1 MRLAVRRQKAARIAD
16 YGLILPASENT
27 GGNLALFDGEVAGR
41 TNCAGSLVGGENGT
55 LFYESAHATVAL
67 FPRHVKKVRIFR
79 LAVCQREGCL
89 DGATEG
95 ILVGAIG
102 RGARRAGIH
111 NTANR
116 NCEAMLSDVLMNAVV
131 GKTRQTVRNLVNMD
145 LGFLGSRRPSQTN
158 DSIDN
163 PAKLALGKKSR
174 GRGFVTGRGLPEF
187 GSRFHWFENAVPMR
201 TFLKRAG
208 DAP

>member
-1 MRLAVRRQKAARIAD
+1 
-16 YGLILPASENT
+16 
-27 GGNLALFDGEVAGR
+27 
-41 TNCAGSLVGGENGT
+41 
-55 LFYESAHATVAL
+55 
-67 FPRHVKKVRIFR
+67 
-79 LAVCQREGCL
+79 
-89 DGATEG
+89 
-95 ILVGAIG
+95 
-102 RGARRAGIH
+102 
-111 NTANR
+111 
-116 NCEAMLSDVLMNAVV
+116 MLSDVLMNAVV

-163 PAKLALGKKSR
+163 LAKLALGKKFR